1 MNNSIISMKEIVKE
15 YPFSGGVVRALRGV
29 DIEIRK
35 GSFMSIMG
43 PSGSGKSTLM
53 NIIGCLD
60 RQTTG
65 TYILNGTDVST
76 MDIDEL
82 AHIRNREIGFV
93 FQSYNLL
100 PKTNAL
106 RNVEMPMIYA
116 RMTRHERLKRSEE
129 LLELVG
135 LGHRIHHLPSEM
147 SGGERQRVSIARSLA
162 NDPDLILAD
171 EPTGNLDTQMSAE
184 IMDIL
189 RDLNKQ
195 GKTIIIVTHEPD
207 IAKQTE
213 EIIHIRDG
221 KVSAETV

>member
-1 MNNSIISMKEIVKE
+1 MNNSIISMKDITKE

-29 DIEIRK
+29 DVEIRK

-60 RQTTG
+60 RQTSG

-116 RMTRHERLKRSEE
+116 RMKRHDRLKRSAE

-184 IMDIL
+184 IMGIL

-207 IAKQTE
+207 IARQTE

>member
-1 MNNSIISMKEIVKE
+1 MNNTVISMKDIVKE
-15 YPFSGGVVRALRGV
+15 YPFSGGVVRALRGI
-29 DIEIRK
+29 DAEIER
-35 GSFMSIMG
+35 GAFLSIMG

-60 RQTTG
+60 RQTSG
-65 TYILNGTDVST
+65 LYSLNGQDVSVL
-76 MDIDEL
+76 DDDEL
-82 AHIRNREIGFV
+82 AHIRNKEIGFV

-116 RMTRHERLKRSEE
+116 RMKRHERLKRSEA

-135 LGHRIHHLPSEM
+135 LGHRVHHLPSEM

-162 NDPDLILAD
+162 NDPNLILAD

-184 IMDIL
+184 IMTIL
-189 RDLNKQ
+189 RNLNKQ

-207 IAKQTE
+207 IAKQTDH
-213 EIIHIRDG
+213 IIHIRDG
-221 KVSAETV
+221 QVSEETI